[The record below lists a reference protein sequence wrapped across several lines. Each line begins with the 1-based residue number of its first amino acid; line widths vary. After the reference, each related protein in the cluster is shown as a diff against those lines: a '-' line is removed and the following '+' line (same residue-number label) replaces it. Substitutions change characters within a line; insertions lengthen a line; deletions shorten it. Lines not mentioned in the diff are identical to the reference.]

1 MNVRE
6 KIKARLDTLEVDLK
20 AGKHLASDE
29 GKAEVEALCES
40 ASKFFSVLS
49 DEDRDFINA
58 ARLAID
64 SNMAWE

>member
-1 MNVRE
+1 MNIRE
-6 KIKARLDTLEVDLK
+6 KIKVRLSSVEIFLRE
-20 AGKHLASDE
+20 GKHLASDE
-29 GKAEVEALCES
+29 GKAEAEALVES
-40 ASKFFSVLS
+40 ASKFFSILS